1 MIQQFQTMAPSLFA
15 ILLTITNLCSK
26 MQNIR
31 AEDTINPPYII
42 ETHINGPLTTDNKI
56 RLEPLD
62 NNAIFEIPVN
72 MLEIFWLNSSIHS
85 ISIKWALDPNYN
97 LTGFVKDSVVEYFPK
112 GGRFTSHPLSS
123 DVREYTFDN
132 LEAGTMYTLCVH
144 MLEIYGE
151 GNYSSINHS
160 KCVKINTID
169 YIRRDS
175 VVIMIITLGY
185 YAFMGLIGY
194 TQWKRR
200 LMKIRNNTKN
210 RYSEPPE
217 ERNENQNVCVM
228 RWRDLAEKER
238 LMSNPGRSIEGDTT

>member
-1 MIQQFQTMAPSLFA
+1 MLQLFLNMAPSLFA

-26 MQNIR
+26 LQIIR
-31 AEDTINPPYII
+31 AEDTLNPPYII
-42 ETHINGPLTTDNKI
+42 ETHINGALATDKNI
-56 RLEPLD
+56 RLETLNDKEILD
-62 NNAIFEIPVN
+62 IPVN
-72 MLEIFWLNSSIHS
+72 MLDIFWLNSSIHS
-85 ISIKWALDPNYN
+85 ISIKWALNPNYN
-97 LTGFVKDSVVEYFPK
+97 MTGFIKDSIVEYFPK

-123 DVREYTFDN
+123 DVREYRFDS
-132 LEAGTMYTLCVH
+132 LEAGTIYTLCVH
-144 MLEIYGE
+144 MSEIYGE

-200 LMKIRNNTKN
+200 LTRIKRNTKR
-210 RYSEPPE
+210 RYSEHPE
-217 ERNENQNVCVM
+217 GNDERNVCVM
-228 RWRDLAEKER
+228 RWRELAEKER
-238 LMSNPGRSIEGDTT
+238 LMSNPGRSIEGEET